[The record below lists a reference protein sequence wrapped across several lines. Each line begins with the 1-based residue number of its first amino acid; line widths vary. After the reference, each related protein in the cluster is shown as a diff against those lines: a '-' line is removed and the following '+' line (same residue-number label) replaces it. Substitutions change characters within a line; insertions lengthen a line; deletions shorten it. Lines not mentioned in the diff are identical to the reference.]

1 MTQPFNQQ
9 DQILKALTDALDISP
24 ITVATVGQEM
34 VDQIEQSTESK
45 EEISKNEKLSQD
57 FDAAREITRNAI
69 KRTADQLERLISI
82 AASTENPRAFEV
94 LGTFMKSIVDANQ
107 SLLDMHKQKQ
117 DIENPKASK
126 KLAQDPTPASPQITQ
141 QNVFVGSSDELDDL
155 LEKAR
160 QKRNVIDATDQDL

>member
-1 MTQPFNQQ
+1 MTQAFNQQ

-34 VDQIEQSTESK
+34 VAEIEQNTESK
-45 EEISKNEKLSQD
+45 EEITKNEKLAQD

-117 DIENPKASK
+117 EIENPKPSK
-126 KLAQDPTPASPQITQ
+126 KLAQDAAPAPQITQ

-155 LEKAR
+155 LEKGR